1 MILRLKGNIVNLN
14 RRHALALAAGAAAA
28 LCSAPV
34 ALAQGSWPSKSITLV
49 VSYPAGG
56 DTDAMARLYAEKLS
70 GRLGQ
75 PVIVENKPGA
85 SGIIGNAFVAR
96 APADGYTLLLTP
108 STISI
113 AQLVVKSGPS
123 TTYDVLN
130 DFTPI
135 VQTATQPLFLVSG
148 PSGSRDVK
156 TLLATARSTP
166 LSYASP
172 GSGSP
177 MHILGELFNKS
188 AGVKLAHVPYK
199 GVAPAINDVLGG
211 HIPVTYITWGPIEP
225 YLASGKV
232 HPLAVAD
239 KQRSPLA
246 PNVPTLAEAGVKDV
260 EVGAWQGLM
269 GPKGLPPE
277 IVRTLNTNMNEILKM
292 PDVVAK
298 MKVFGAL
305 PAGGEP
311 SRLARTNAD
320 DHVRYAKII
329 KDFGI
334 QAD

>member
-1 MILRLKGNIVNLN
+1 MMKST
-14 RRHALALAAGAAAA
+14 RRLALAAAVSAAA
-28 LCSAPV
+28 LSLAGPV
-34 ALAQGSWPSKSITLV
+34 AAQAWPSKPITIV
-49 VSYPAGG
+49 VAYPAGG

-70 GRLGQ
+70 ARLGQ
-75 PVIVENKPGA
+75 PVIVDNKPGA
-85 SGIIGNAFVAR
+85 SGIIGNSFVAK
-96 APADGYTLLLTP
+96 APADGYTLLMTP

-113 AQLVVKSGPS
+113 AQLVVKTSPATS
-123 TTYDVLN
+123 YDVLN

-148 PSGSRDVK
+148 AAAPKDMK
-156 TLLATARSTP
+156 ELLATARSKP
-166 LSYASP
+166 LTYASP

-188 AGVKLAHVPYK
+188 AGVKVAHVPYR
-199 GVAPAINDVLGG
+199 GVAPAVNDVLGG
-211 HIPVTYITWGPIEP
+211 HVPLTFITWGPVEP
-225 YLASGKV
+225 YVASGKV
-232 HPLAVAD
+232 HPIAVAD

-246 PNVPTLAEAGVKDV
+246 PNVPTLAEVGVKDV

-269 GPKGLPPE
+269 APKGLSPE
-277 IVRTLNTNMNEILKM
+277 IQKTLNAHMNEILKM

-311 SRLARTNAD
+311 GRLAKTNAD
-320 DHVRYAKII
+320 DNARFGKII

>member
-1 MILRLKGNIVNLN
+1 MKSQ
-14 RRHALALAAGAAAA
+14 RRQLLALAAA
-28 LCSAPV
+28 LCLAP
-34 ALAQGSWPSKSITLV
+34 AAFAQGNWPSKPITLV

-70 GRLGQ
+70 TRLGQ
-75 PVIVENKPGA
+75 TVIVDNKPGA
-85 SGIIGNAFVAR
+85 SGIIGNNYVAKA
-96 APADGYTLLLTP
+96 APDGYTLLMTP
-108 STISI
+108 STIAI
-113 AQLVVKSGPS
+113 ATLVVKTGPGNS
-123 TTYDVLN
+123 YDVLN

-148 PSGSRDVK
+148 AGASRDMK
-156 TLLATARSTP
+156 ELLATARTTP

-188 AGVKLAHVPYK
+188 AGVKVTHVPYK

-211 HIPVTYITWGPIEP
+211 HIPLTYITWGPVEP
-225 YLASGKV
+225 YIASGKV
-232 HPLAVAD
+232 HILAVAD
-239 KQRSPLA
+239 KQRSALA
-246 PNVPTLAEAGVKDV
+246 PNVPTMAELGVKDV

-277 IVRTLNTNMNEILKM
+277 IVKTLNAHMNEILKM

-311 SRLARTNAD
+311 ARLARTNAD
-320 DHVRYAKII
+320 DHVRFAKII

-334 QAD
+334 SAD